1 MPIFGKLDG
10 LPIWISYLQK
20 DSVYSICSR
29 KLAHYFFFFGFGN
42 KLFNMKRTSLCMK
55 LKDIVHII
63 SKKLYFCKLSQ
74 GYRPSKSNKFQ
85 SYILPNL
92 SKFHAYVLIRLLRIS
107 INRPYRFDQLIRIDL
122 SSFDKVRFDKC
133 DTV

>member
-1 MPIFGKLDG
+1 MSTQFAPVSWRVI
-10 LPIWISYLQK
+10 
-20 DSVYSICSR
+20 
-29 KLAHYFFFFGFGN
+29 FFFGFGN
-42 KLFNMKRTSLCMK
+42 KLYNMKRTSLCMK

-92 SKFHAYVLIRLLRIS
+92 SKFYAYVLIRLLWIS
-107 INRPYRFDQLIRIDL
+107 INRPYRFDQLIRINL
-122 SSFDKVRFDKC
+122 SSVNKARFDKSNISNHFLIRFN
-133 DTV
+133 T

>member
-1 MPIFGKLDG
+1 MSTQFAPVSWRVI
-10 LPIWISYLQK
+10 
-20 DSVYSICSR
+20 
-29 KLAHYFFFFGFGN
+29 FFFGFGN
-42 KLFNMKRTSLCMK
+42 KLYNMKRTSLCMK

-92 SKFHAYVLIRLLRIS
+92 SKFYVYVLIRLLRIS
-107 INRPYRFDQLIRIDL
+107 IHRPYRFDLLLRINL
-122 SSFDKVRFDKC
+122 SSVDKAWFDKSDISNQNITLDV
-133 DTV
+133 TYN